1 LLFRNKYHNKL
12 ITIYHKSNCSTSL
25 KVLSLIKSNTKAPV
39 RIIEYLKEVPTQKEL
54 KELVKMLGVK
64 PEALVRK
71 KEPLY
76 KDEYEGK
83 KITGAGWIKIL
94 SQHPVLIERPV
105 VVKGTRAIIARP
117 PESVLPFLGIKNK

>member
-1 LLFRNKYHNKL
+1 M

-25 KVLSLIKSNTKAPV
+25 KVLSLIKSNIKGPV
-39 RIIEYLKEVPTQKEL
+39 RIIEYLKEIPTQKEL
-54 KELVKMLGVK
+54 KELVKMLGIK
-64 PEALVRK
+64 PEGLVRK

-94 SQHPVLIERPV
+94 SQHPILIERPV
-105 VVKGTRAIIARP
+105 VVKGTKAIIARP
-117 PESVLPFLGIKNK
+117 PETVLPFLGIKNK